1 MDPQSAVAAKV
12 FGFSVLA
19 GVCGDSALAV
29 EKEEEEVAEARQT
42 KMTLCR
48 WSRGQGRRLRI
59 WRLWVCVAS

>member
-29 EKEEEEVAEARQT
+29 EKEEEEVAEAR
-42 KMTLCR
+42 
-48 WSRGQGRRLRI
+48 
-59 WRLWVCVAS
+59 